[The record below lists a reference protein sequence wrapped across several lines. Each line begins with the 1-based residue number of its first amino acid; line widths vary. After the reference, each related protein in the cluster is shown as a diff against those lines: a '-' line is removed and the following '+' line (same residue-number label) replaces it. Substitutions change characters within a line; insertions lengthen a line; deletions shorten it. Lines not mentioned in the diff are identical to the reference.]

1 MIKIYNNKITYINH
15 RNKKTSVKDNDVF
28 KFLGEYVELDEKVT
42 FKRIM
47 DLLLLNEE
55 LTNIVY
61 AHTLGNYPFILFY
74 DDMMQP
80 LPVAEM
86 KEHYDRKK
94 QYLEVYYYPD
104 VFKYE
109 KDQLFEWCHVHDIHL
124 IQVGKKENTPYGIMF
139 SKLGAFKDHKIKINC
154 EFKIHAQ
161 DSTKKITRKGL
172 ITPLLKAK
180 LGGMKLFDFFW
191 GILYEISWM
200 GSPKNRDAHGDKLKQ
215 TEYEIENGTA
225 ELVSHDEVMKMLKQK
240 TKPKK
245 KKK

>member
-15 RNKKTSVKDNDVF
+15 RNKRLSVKDTDLF

-47 DLLLLNEE
+47 DLLLLNND
-55 LTNIVY
+55 LTDVVY
-61 AHTLGNYPFILFY
+61 GHTLGNYPFVLFY
-74 DDMMQP
+74 DDMMEP
-80 LPVAEM
+80 LPVEEM

-124 IQVGKKENTPYGIMF
+124 IQVGEKENTPYGIMF
-139 SKLGAFKDHKIKINC
+139 SKLGAFKDHKIKINY

-161 DSTKKITRKGL
+161 DSTKKIMKKGL
-172 ITPLLKAK
+172 MTPLLKAK

-200 GSPKNRDAHGDKLKQ
+200 GSPKNRDAESIKLTK
-215 TEYEIENGTA
+215 TVDEIKDGTA
-225 ELVSHDEVMKMLKQK
+225 KLISHKDVMKSLKAMS
-240 TKPKK
+240 KK
-245 KKK
+245 